1 MDIKNKIEKIG
12 GLEEMVSKTEQPVIP
27 EKKVETERPPMPEGE
42 KTALVREETGKKPMI
57 AAVVH
62 PITEKPV
69 KSETLVKI
77 EKILEEDLEGFYF
90 SMPTEQRK
98 LFKEKGE
105 ETASRILKMIE
116 TGKTVGRKI
125 LKLIRDWLKLIP
137 GVNKFFLE
145 QEAKIKTDR
154 VVTLVEKKKIE

>member
-12 GLEEMVSKTEQPVIP
+12 GLEEMISKKEQPAIP
-27 EKKVETERPPMPEGE
+27 EKKVETERMPVPEGE
-42 KTALVREETGKKPMI
+42 KAAPAEEEIGKKPMI

-90 SMPTEQRK
+90 SMPAEQR
-98 LFKEKGE
+98 LAFKEKGE
-105 ETASRILKMIE
+105 ETASKIEKMIE

-154 VVTLVEKKKIE
+154 IVIVAQKKKQD